1 MNKSLNG
8 KIGLPSAVILCM
20 NAMIGAGI
28 FATPA
33 LLANSAGPAGI
44 IAYFFVVIAVL
55 FLALSLAQLAREYPE
70 EGSFYLYAKQW
81 SGRMGGLLA
90 SGSYILGI
98 SIALGALIQIASS
111 YLTQL
116 VPNLN
121 QFYAT
126 ASLIFGIYSL
136 NIFGPKLVQAGQAF
150 FISCTLFS
158 ILSTIVLCL
167 LNAKTSNL
175 TPFAPHGIAPIFR
188 QISTAIF
195 SFFGFESIT
204 ALYKKVDNPGKNI
217 SKAVILSLSFV
228 ALLYLTFLGSILL
241 AIPSK
246 IFTTS
251 TMPLSQAILEMYP
264 KYSWLAKIIAISI
277 FTALCGV
284 LQSLLYAI
292 SNLAQTF
299 VKNLNLNATN
309 PIVRSKYS
317 FEIILTLMTGF
328 ITLLSFSINKIGI
341 FFNLASIFVILAF
354 ILSII
359 TLVVKDK
366 GSAKSKIVPILGLI
380 TGSLILLNAIYSFLL
395 EIM

>member
-8 KIGLPSAVILCM
+8 KLGLTSAIILCM

-33 LLANSAGPAGI
+33 ILANSAGPAGI
-44 IAYFFVVIAVL
+44 LAYFFVVIAVL

-81 SGRMGGLLA
+81 SGKMGGLLA

-111 YLTQL
+111 YLTVL
-116 VPNLN
+116 IPSLSSA
-121 QFYAT
+121 YST
-126 ASLIFGIYSL
+126 AILIFGIYSL
-136 NIFGPKLVQAGQAF
+136 NIFGPKIVQAGQTF

-158 ILSTIVLCL
+158 IISTIILCL
-167 LNAKTSNL
+167 CNAKISNL
-175 TPFAPHGIAPIFR
+175 TPFAPYGMTPVFR

-195 SFFGFESIT
+195 SFFGFEAIT
-204 ALYKKVDNPGKNI
+204 ALYKKVDHPGKNI
-217 SKAVILSLSFV
+217 PKAVILSLSFV
-228 ALLYLTFLGSILL
+228 ALLYLTFVGSILL
-241 AIPSK
+241 AIPSTV
-246 IFTTS
+246 FRSSTT
-251 TMPLSQAILEMYP
+251 TLSQAILEMYP
-264 KYSWLAKIIAISI
+264 QFSWLAKLLAISI

-292 SNLAQTF
+292 SNLTQIF
-299 VKNLNLNATN
+299 VKNLNSRITN
-309 PIVRSKYS
+309 PIVRSHYS
-317 FEIILTLMTGF
+317 FEIILTIMTGL
-328 ITLLSFSINKIGI
+328 ITLISFSTNQLGI

-359 TLVVKDK
+359 TLVLRNKSSK
-366 GSAKSKIVPILGLI
+366 KSKVIPVLGLI
-380 TGSLILLNAIYSFLL
+380 TGTLIFLNAIYSFLL
-395 EIM
+395 EVI